1 MKRIKV
7 INYHGDGIA
16 KTLRKLR
23 DFYGD
28 KWTRSMARYAI
39 SKIRK
44 LPVTYDIII
53 KKAKKS

>member
-1 MKRIKV
+1 MKRTKI

-28 KWTRSMARYAI
+28 RWTESMAVYAI
-39 SKIRK
+39 GKIRK
-44 LPVTYDIII
+44 LPVTYDITI
-53 KKAKKS
+53 K